1 MRYIFGLVSLLGV
14 LMLIA
19 TAVANTYA
27 VFFLKDYSLGM
38 GWASFFWIVIGWL
51 LILGEIKY
59 YEAHVHDRRG

>member
-1 MRYIFGLVSLLGV
+1 
-14 LMLIA
+14 MLIA